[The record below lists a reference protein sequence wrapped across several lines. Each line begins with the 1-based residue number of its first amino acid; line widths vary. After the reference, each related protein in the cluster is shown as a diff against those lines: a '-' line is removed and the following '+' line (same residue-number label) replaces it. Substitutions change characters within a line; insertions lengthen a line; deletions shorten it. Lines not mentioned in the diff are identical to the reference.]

1 MNAWAR
7 RRARRALVQAIYQW
21 QLGGQPADAI
31 RTQFADNGAL
41 DRADAEFFDACLRG
55 VLDGAPELDA
65 AFAAY
70 LDRSVAALDQ
80 VERAILRAGAYELRS
95 RVDVPYKVAI
105 DEYVRLAKTFG
116 AEDSYKYV
124 NGILDRV
131 ARDLRATET
140 SWTSSP

>member
-7 RRARRALVQAIYQW
+7 RRSRRALVQAIYQW
-21 QLGGQPADAI
+21 QLGGQQADDI
-31 RTQFADNGAL
+31 RGQFVDNGTL
-41 DRADAEFFDACLRG
+41 DKADGEFFAACLRG
-55 VLDGAPELDA
+55 VLADAPDLDA
-65 AFAAY
+65 AYGPY

-95 RVDVPYKVAI
+95 RIDVPYKVAI

-124 NGILDRV
+124 NGVLDRV
-131 ARDLRATET
+131 ARDLRPAETE
-140 SWTSSP
+140 WTNSP